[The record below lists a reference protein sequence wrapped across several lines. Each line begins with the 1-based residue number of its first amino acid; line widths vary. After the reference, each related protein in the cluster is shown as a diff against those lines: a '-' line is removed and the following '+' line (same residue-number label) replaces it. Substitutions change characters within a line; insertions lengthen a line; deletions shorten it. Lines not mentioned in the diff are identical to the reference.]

1 MPREVN
7 YMTDYS
13 FHIPRWNELP
23 SIDLYIDQIIAL
35 VDENLSAVLCHHD
48 GFPLTKS
55 MINNYVKAK
64 LVAAPIN
71 KKYPRISVAMV
82 IVICLLK
89 NCYSTEEIGKLIQ
102 LGLEADEPQ
111 VMYDRFCDAVENALR
126 DVFSGEIH
134 RKDESLPGRDKKYL
148 MENFA
153 LSFACKFYVQKTFL
167 QNGV

>member
-1 MPREVN
+1 
-7 YMTDYS
+7 MTGYS
-13 FHIPRWNELP
+13 FHIPRWNQLP

-35 VDENLSAVLCHHD
+35 VDENLSAILCHHD

-89 NCYSTEEIGKLIQ
+89 NCYSTDEIGKLVAYTKANGGIEYAERRMWEFHD
-102 LGLEADEPQ
+102 EACHFIDTHIHQ
-111 VMYDRFCDAVENALR
+111 DDIRQALR
-126 DVFSGEIH
+126 A
-134 RKDESLPGRDKKYL
+134 YL
-148 MENFA
+148 D
-153 LSFACKFYVQKTFL
+153 YVIKR
-167 QNGV
+167 NK

>member
-1 MPREVN
+1 MPPEVN
-7 YMTDYS
+7 YMTGYS
-13 FHIPRWNELP
+13 FHIPRWNQLP

-89 NCYSTEEIGKLIQ
+89 NCYSTDEIGKLVAYTKANGGIEYAERRMWEFHD
-102 LGLEADEPQ
+102 EACHFIDTYIHQ
-111 VMYDRFCDAVENALR
+111 DDIRQALR
-126 DVFSGEIH
+126 A
-134 RKDESLPGRDKKYL
+134 YL
-148 MENFA
+148 D
-153 LSFACKFYVQKTFL
+153 YVIKR
-167 QNGV
+167 NK